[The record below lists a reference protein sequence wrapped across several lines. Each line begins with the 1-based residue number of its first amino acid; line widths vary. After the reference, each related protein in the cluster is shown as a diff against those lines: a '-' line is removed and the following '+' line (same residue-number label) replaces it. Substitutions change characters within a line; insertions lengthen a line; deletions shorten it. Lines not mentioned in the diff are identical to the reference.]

1 MSTRRTEKAAP
12 RWLRHRNLI
21 ATEGVLL
28 VGAGNELLQRQVSA
42 SPLPNWG
49 KVLFTMAV
57 VAGVLG
63 GVMYLVQ
70 ALAIKSVAQTHRVT
84 QALPIPAPGLVVHIL
99 VVFGLFLLYALVW
112 RLPVV
117 LPYIGMVGG

>member
-1 MSTRRTEKAAP
+1 MSSKRPEKAAP
-12 RWLRHRNLI
+12 KWLRHRNLI

-28 VGAGNELLQRQVSA
+28 VGAAHEMLQRQVSS

-57 VAGVLG
+57 VAGILG

-70 ALAIKSVAQTHRVT
+70 SLAIKSVAQTHRVT
-84 QALPIPAPGLVVHIL
+84 QALPIPAPALFVHL
-99 VVFGLFLLYALVW
+99 CALFGLFLLYALVW
-112 RLPVV
+112 RLPVT
-117 LPYIGMVGG
+117 LPYIGVIGG